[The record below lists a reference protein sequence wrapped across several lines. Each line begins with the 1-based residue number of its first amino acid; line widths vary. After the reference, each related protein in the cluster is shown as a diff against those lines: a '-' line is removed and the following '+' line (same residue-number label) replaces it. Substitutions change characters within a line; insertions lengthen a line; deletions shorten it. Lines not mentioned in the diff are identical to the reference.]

1 MKMSGTK
8 NMENI
13 RNYYELLGVERNSS
27 PEDVKK
33 AFRQLARQYHP
44 DMNPGDKEAE
54 EKFKE
59 FNEAYRVLSDPTTRS
74 QYDQF
79 TRFWRKKGRSKDFW
93 NNVSNRAESPAKTEE
108 DFSQFGDFNSF
119 IDQLLGRKSK
129 VYAEDRQ
136 EERYDRTTETVR
148 YDYEE
153 PMGKSGRAATI
164 DDEQYGTSSR
174 TESPPRSKNV
184 EAELRLP
191 LEKAYQGGRERI
203 KLEDGRSLEVEMPPG
218 MVPGHLIRLRGQGIA
233 NGDLFLKIDIVPHHQ
248 FRLEGWDVHCP
259 LPVTPAEAVL
269 GGSVEVPTLDGL
281 VKISLPTGVTTGRR
295 LRLAGK
301 GFPNEDGDR
310 GDQLLEIQIVVPKK
324 ISEAE
329 KKLYEELRSIETF
342 NPRLDGLGN

>member
-1 MKMSGTK
+1 MKMSGT
-8 NMENI
+8 NAMENI
-13 RNYYELLGVERNSS
+13 RNYYELLGIERNSK
-27 PEDVKK
+27 PDEVKK

-79 TRFWRKKGRSKDFW
+79 TRFWRKKGRGKDFW
-93 NNVSNRAESPAKTEE
+93 NNTSKAESPAKTEE

-119 IDQLLGRKSK
+119 IEQLLGRKK
-129 VYAEDRQ
+129 DYAEDR
-136 EERYDRTTETVR
+136 EEGRYARTTEAVR
-148 YDYEE
+148 KY
-153 PMGKSGRAATI
+153 GRTSTME
-164 DDEQYGTSSR
+164 DDQYTAPPPQD
-174 TESPPRSKNV
+174 SPLRSKNV

-218 MVPGHLIRLRGQGIA
+218 MVPGHMIRLRGQGIA
-233 NGDLFLKIDIVPHHQ
+233 NGDLFLKIDIIPHHQ
-248 FRLEGWDVHCP
+248 FRLEGFDVYCP

-324 ISEAE
+324 ISDAE